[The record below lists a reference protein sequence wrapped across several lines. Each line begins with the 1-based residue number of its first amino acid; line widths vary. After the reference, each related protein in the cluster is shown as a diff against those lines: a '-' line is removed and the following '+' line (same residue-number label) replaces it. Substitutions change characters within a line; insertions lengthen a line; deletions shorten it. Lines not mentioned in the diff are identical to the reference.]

1 MINENALRN
10 LLLDDE
16 ARRWHREKIACKNG
30 FLYDWDGYGW
40 TLERKNYRCFLKY
53 LLAMDL
59 QTRDEYLRKRR
70 QNDAAD
76 EPDANFDEA
85 FLTAYL
91 AESCKREKDFARKA
105 AAIYFAWNDDL
116 RAWFQNIWLNADSDW
131 IYDSK
136 RDDVFLAEILANDD
150 FRVKTPDVVQKI
162 CCEWCLQF
170 LGSLTYRIAHKKYGY
185 QPEEFFRDVYQ
196 RLFGR
201 DGRRKNAKNAI
212 DFWRKET
219 PTNSLCE
226 WVELETLRELERALK
241 QRQRAYWAATFLLS
255 GDLSFVEKTTTKDGN
270 STPIDNVQTL
280 FDRFHAASP
289 SDAVLLAA
297 YWSSNI
303 TFEEL
308 ARFWNVGDPEKKATS
323 KTWNKRYERAL
334 DRFREVCER
343 ISNVEIPKERWG
355 KVVKIF
361 LKSAAQSNE
370 TNAESETSA
379 RLRGTGKNGRR
390 VRVRF
395 ITEPSE
401 NDKELLLRV
410 LEAKR
415 IDETGFFL
423 RLLRQKFQGGG
434 FDTNVAAPVPVRRVC
449 GSQTKERAQDNRL
462 GDFRRSD
469 VPVEED
475 AQSFFL
481 QFQRP
486 PGICGSP
493 VNNFD
498 SEAVRLYWRNKISNN
513 DAVVLYFE
521 SATDAPSAPT
531 YWRAEA
537 RIPLFAASSDAEVQ
551 VPVFFGGYNPL
562 VAAPCSLTLGEK
574 TTPILYGVA
583 VVALADF
590 RGFIEAGE
598 LPRVTVLQRRVDDGK
613 RRTRWHVKSESK
625 TRLLLQKPVV
635 PDKEG

>member
-1 MINENALRN
+1 MINENDLRN

-16 ARRWHREKIACKNG
+16 TRRWHREKVACKNG
-30 FLYDWDGYGW
+30 FLYDWDGCGW
-40 TLERKNYRCFLKY
+40 ALERKNYRYFLKV
-53 LLAMDL
+53 LLAIDL
-59 QTRDEYLRKRR
+59 QTRGEYLRKRR

-91 AESCKREKDFARKA
+91 AESCKREKDFAKKA
-105 AAIYFAWNDDL
+105 SALYFWNDDL
-116 RAWFQNIWLNADSDW
+116 RAWFQNIWLNADADW

-150 FRVKTPDVVQKI
+150 FRGKTPDVVQKI
-162 CCEWCLQF
+162 CCEWCLRF

-219 PTNSLCE
+219 PTNSLRE

-255 GDLSFVEKTTTKDGN
+255 GDLSFVAKTTTKDGN

-280 FDRFHAASP
+280 FDRFYAESP

-308 ARFWNVGDPEKKATS
+308 AKFWNVGDPEKRATY
-323 KTWNKRYERAL
+323 KTLNKRYERAL

-355 KVVKIF
+355 KIIKIF

-370 TNAESETSA
+370 TNAESETSS
-379 RLRGTGKNGRR
+379 RLRGMGKNGRR

-415 IDETGFFL
+415 IDETSFFL

-469 VPVEED
+469 VPAEEN
-475 AQSFFL
+475 AQSSLFL
-481 QFQRP
+481 DFQRP
-486 PGICGSP
+486 PQVCGVP
-493 VNNFD
+493 VSCFDANLVRNF
-498 SEAVRLYWRNKISNN
+498 WRNKYSEN
-513 DAVVLYFE
+513 DSVLLYFE
-521 SATDAPSAPT
+521 AAEAPSSPT

-537 RIPLFAASSDAEVQ
+537 RIPLFADADD

-562 VAAPCSLTLGEK
+562 NAAPCSLTLGDK
-574 TTPILYGVA
+574 TTPILHGVA

-590 RGFIEAGE
+590 RAFVQKGE
-598 LPRVTVLQRRVDDGK
+598 LPRVTVSQRRVDDG
-613 RRTRWHVKSESK
+613 RRVRWHVKTVSE
-625 TRLLLQKPVV
+625 TRLLLQKPIV
-635 PDKEG
+635 PDKER